1 MLCYLISPL
10 FKSYSVTVF
19 LISTEPSFFLNSGS
33 LPSPYLYGFL
43 LQYCRCRI
51 TNNHCCQRAEVQQ
64 AGQYTVD
71 RNHNCKLYQSSR
83 HDRIE
88 VVTKHDYKTSCC
100 KYQRTENCSHHDRY
114 TDTNCF
120 SGFLSVCKQWFRKSR
135 KNTPEDCRNCN
146 KRVYRITFHE
156 ASDNI
161 CT

>member
-1 MLCYLISPL
+1 MLSYQSIIQVLFCYRFSDFNRAIN
-10 FKSYSVTVF
+10 
-19 LISTEPSFFLNSGS
+19 FFLNSGS

-51 TNNHCCQRAEVQQ
+51 TNNHCCQRTEVQQ

-120 SGFLSVCKQWFRKSR
+120 SGFFLFANNGFARAGR
-135 KNTPEDCRNCN
+135 TPQ
-146 KRVYRITFHE
+146 RIAATVINGFT
-156 ASDNI
+156 A
-161 CT
+161 